1 MAFNPKGKGYD
12 YKSAIKAGMRPKAY
26 GQTSPANITQHWGS
40 VAPAT
45 KKEQATGNLPKG
57 SYKVLKGEKHET
69 MWKAKDAEEKRGA
82 RLVKRGGKAQNSA
95 DSVRT
100 YSIPTIHM
108 GGEQKDDVLPKY
120 NKGK

>member
-12 YKSAIKAGMRPKAY
+12 YKSAIKAGMGADGTGVNK
-26 GQTSPANITQHWGS
+26 GHWGS
-40 VAPAT
+40 VAPAN

>member
-12 YKSAIKAGMRPKAY
+12 YKSAKKAGMKPTIDPKD
-26 GQTSPANITQHWGS
+26 GKLHWGS

-120 NKGK
+120 NKGQ

>member
-12 YKSAIKAGMRPKAY
+12 YKSAIKAGMRHKAH
-26 GQTSPANITQHWGS
+26 GRTSPANITQHWGS

-45 KKEQATGNLPKG
+45 RKETMTGNLPKG

-69 MWKAKDAEEKRGA
+69 MWKAKQAEQKRGA
-82 RLVKRGGKAQNSA
+82 RLVKRGGGAQNTTNK
-95 DSVRT
+95 VRT

-108 GGEQKDDVLPKY
+108 GKRR
-120 NKGK
+120 